1 MADASTHELVGCEVT
16 LKGLNAKPELN
27 GRLGK
32 VKAWLPD
39 RGRLQVKLLD
49 DDGVE
54 DRREAPLAVKPD
66 NVETVD
72 IADKFRNMKV
82 NNGRTGISASAA
94 ADLLY
99 TGGSIKPP
107 ADWDGKGVTD
117 FEKRRPLYD
126 ELVLSFTL
134 RVDDEYKFAGEMCGL
149 FNYMADGHSRAPEK
163 GSRGNSVFREFMRY
177 VRRARKVGLLGS
189 SWFTDENMEELA
201 TYAADSGYLYQAWE
215 KSDVTAH
222 LGGGGFTSM
231 RLRGYAESVCKHGFG
246 NEWFSDDDYSDGY
259 YDSEDD
265 DGEYDSEDDDGEY
278 DSEDDDGEYDD
289 EYDSEER

>member
-16 LKGLNAKPELN
+16 LKGLNAKPDLN

-49 DDGVE
+49 DDGLE

-66 NVETVD
+66 NVEKVD
-72 IADKFRNMKV
+72 IADNFRNMKV
-82 NNGRTGISASAA
+82 KNARNYDFGDG

-107 ADWDGKGVTD
+107 AAWDGMGVTD
-117 FEKRRPLYD
+117 LDKRKPLYD

-177 VRRARKVGLLGS
+177 IRRARKIGLLDS

-231 RLRGYAESVCKHGFG
+231 RLRGYAESVCKGG
-246 NEWFSDDDYSDGY
+246 YGDEWFSDDDWSDGY
-259 YDSEDD
+259 
-265 DGEYDSEDDDGEY
+265 YDSEDDDGEY

>member
-66 NVETVD
+66 NVEKVD

-94 ADLLY
+94 AD
-99 TGGSIKPP
+99 
-107 ADWDGKGVTD
+107 A
-117 FEKRRPLYD
+117 
-126 ELVLSFTL
+126 
-134 RVDDEYKFAGEMCGL
+134 C
-149 FNYMADGHSRAPEK
+149 
-163 GSRGNSVFREFMRY
+163 
-177 VRRARKVGLLGS
+177 
-189 SWFTDENMEELA
+189 
-201 TYAADSGYLYQAWE
+201 
-215 KSDVTAH
+215 
-222 LGGGGFTSM
+222 
-231 RLRGYAESVCKHGFG
+231 SVCAAVAIRSSSAAAPPSMPEPSATWSVLIG
-246 NEWFSDDDYSDGY
+246 SAVSA
-259 YDSEDD
+259 
-265 DGEYDSEDDDGEY
+265 
-278 DSEDDDGEYDD
+278 
-289 EYDSEER
+289 